1 MIKASNILGRT
12 LCLLLMIHLLAMSVS
27 NDYFLNLI
35 NKSSI
40 KQVIDIEKDSDK
52 GTKDKNVEFDD
63 FDDVYLIHSSN
74 ILFHHNSIFL
84 YQNLSSASFQYLHN
98 ALPQCID
105 EILIPPP
112 RS

>member
-1 MIKASNILGRT
+1 MTKFFNIFNQT

-27 NDYFLNLI
+27 NDYFLKLI

-40 KQVIDIEKDSDK
+40 EQVIDIEKDSDK
-52 GTKDKNVEFDD
+52 DTNNKNIEFDD
-63 FDDVYLIHSSN
+63 LDDAYLVHSSDN
-74 ILFHHNSIFL
+74 FIQNNSIFL
-84 YQNLSSASFQYLHN
+84 YQNQSNASFQYLHD
-98 ALPQCID
+98 ALPQSID